1 VQSGAKNLG
10 RAAAP
15 QAEWTSTIGYA
26 GGTGVPAVQGRQD
39 GGSADEE
46 SRSLFAEPLG
56 LETTAE
62 PLAKELAMSEF
73 QPALPIDPVL
83 QRYREYARQRQMTL
97 GDLLLENRIVF
108 LGSSPETGGQAAITD
123 YLANLTIQK
132 LLYLQYENKTQ
143 EIHFYINCP
152 GGSVTATLAIYDTM
166 QYMEC
171 PIATYCMGI
180 AASGAA
186 IILAAGT
193 KNKRYALPN
202 SKVMIHQP
210 WGQVGGQVSDMEI
223 QATEIMKERHRL
235 NEILAKHTGQSVDR
249 IEKETDRD
257 RYFTAQEAKEFGLVD
272 EVIQKIVE
280 EKKK

>member
-1 VQSGAKNLG
+1 MHDLHD
-10 RAAAP
+10 
-15 QAEWTSTIGYA
+15 A
-26 GGTGVPAVQGRQD
+26 GF
-39 GGSADEE
+39 S
-46 SRSLFAEPLG
+46 FEPK
-56 LETTAE
+56 A
-62 PLAKELAMSEF
+62 
-73 QPALPIDPVL
+73 
-83 QRYREYARQRQMTL
+83 QRFRDYMRQRQMTL

-108 LGSSPETGGQAAITD
+108 LGSSPETGGHAPITD
-123 YLANLTIQK
+123 YLANVTIQK
-132 LLYLQYENKTQ
+132 LLFLQYESRNQ

-166 QYMEC
+166 QFLEC
-171 PIATYCMGI
+171 PISTYCMVI

-210 WGQVGGQVSDMEI
+210 WGQVGGQISDIEI
-223 QATEIMKERHRL
+223 QAIEIQKERHRL
-235 NEILAKHTGQSVDR
+235 NEILATHTNQPLEK
-249 IEKETDRD
+249 IELETDRD

-272 EVIQKIVE
+272 DVIQKIAE